1 MSKNLSI
8 LFLVLS
14 SMSFNFIY
22 TFWMVPKPGACLSW
36 SFLGSIIVLGFSIIA
51 LTRSYKIKSIQKNM
65 SVIGVVLSSICI
77 YFIVDL
83 SFIDVVMDNPMDN
96 KTDFDSSN
104 YRAIGGWGMF
114 SMLYAIP
121 FAIVLL
127 VKGKPGHEA

>member
-1 MSKNLSI
+1 
-8 LFLVLS
+8 
-14 SMSFNFIY
+14 
-22 TFWMVPKPGACLSW
+22 
-36 SFLGSIIVLGFSIIA
+36 
-51 LTRSYKIKSIQKNM
+51 
-65 SVIGVVLSSICI
+65 
-77 YFIVDL
+77 
-83 SFIDVVMDNPMDN
+83 MDN